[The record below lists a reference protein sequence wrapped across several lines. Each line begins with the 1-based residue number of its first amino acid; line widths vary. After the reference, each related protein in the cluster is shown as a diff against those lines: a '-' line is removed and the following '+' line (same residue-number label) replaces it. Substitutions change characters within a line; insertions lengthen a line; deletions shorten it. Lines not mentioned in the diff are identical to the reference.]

1 MTAESQFEPIDVLLV
16 SDANYAAF
24 LATTIASILK
34 NADAND
40 VLRFHIVDGGLK
52 ASDREKIEELKN
64 IRSFELNF
72 YTPDLSQYLPR
83 LVGATGTAFPLL
95 VYSRLFAARFL
106 PTTIDKI
113 VYMDID
119 VVVLKSLREFW
130 DLPLEGKFCAA
141 VPDRYMRESHPREIG
156 LANDGRYFNSGVLL
170 INLKKWRDED
180 AVERFFEIFAEKKE
194 TLCFPDQDALNLLA
208 DRWSY
213 VVASGAWNCHPRD
226 YVEGE
231 TAIIHYMGRRHHSP
245 HLDILFGYAAA
256 TPYKRLPMQTTYYKI
271 TRRLKR
277 LLASFLSIFLFR
289 RKWRRSLRRV
299 LGVH

>member
-1 MTAESQFEPIDVLLV
+1 MTTEKKLEPIDVLLV

-24 LATTIASILK
+24 LATTIISILK
-34 NADAND
+34 NAAPEDE
-40 VLRFHIVDGGLK
+40 LRFHIVDGGLK
-52 ASDREKIEELKN
+52 ASDKEKIEELKKT
-64 IRSFELNF
+64 RPFELRF

-83 LVGATGTAFPLL
+83 LLGATGTAFPLL
-95 VYSRLFAARFL
+95 VNSRLFAARFL
-106 PTTIDKI
+106 PNSINKI
-113 VYMDID
+113 IYMDVD
-119 VVVLKSLREFW
+119 VVVLKSLRDFW
-130 DLPLEGKFCAA
+130 NLPVEGKFCAA
-141 VPDRYMRESHPREIG
+141 VPDRYMRESHPQEIG

-194 TLCFPDQDALNLLA
+194 TLCFPDQDALNILA
-208 DRWSY
+208 DHWSY
-213 VVASGAWNCHPRD
+213 VVAPGSWNCHPRD

-231 TAIIHYMGRRHHSP
+231 VAIIHYMGRRHCSP
-245 HLDILFGYAAA
+245 HLDILFEYAAE
-256 TPYKRLPMQTTYYKI
+256 TPYRRLPMQTNYYKI

-289 RKWRRSLRRV
+289 RKWRRSLRRT